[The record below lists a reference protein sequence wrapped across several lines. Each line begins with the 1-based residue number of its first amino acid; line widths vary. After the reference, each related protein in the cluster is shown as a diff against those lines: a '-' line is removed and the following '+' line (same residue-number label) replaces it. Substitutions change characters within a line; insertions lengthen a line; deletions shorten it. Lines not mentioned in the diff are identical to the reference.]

1 MSHLLTLNEETQ
13 MILCQD
19 CKYLSGR
26 TCRNPN
32 TADVSLIDGQL
43 KYYNA
48 EVLRT
53 ISVCGGNAKW
63 FELKE
68 AKPLDDKP
76 F

>member
-1 MSHLLTLNEETQ
+1 MK
-13 MILCQD
+13 LCQD

-43 KYYNA
+43 KYYSA

-53 ISVCGGNAKW
+53 ISVCGGSAKW
-63 FELKE
+63 FERKE
-68 AKPLDDKP
+68 PRDNEVEP